1 MRVTA
6 RFSPWLLPLVLV
18 IGCAH
23 KPEPAQT
30 QALAPPIEEK
40 PLPAP
45 SNAPK
50 NLPPPIVGEVKSEP
64 APQPALPAA
73 EPPKPVHHPR
83 KPAPVQEAANGPA
96 PSVSAIGQL
105 SQGASRDRHSE
116 ISDAILAIEKRLTA
130 ITRPLSDAEQ
140 KTAAQIREFLKQ
152 ARVALNSS
160 DVDGAHTLTDKA
172 RILLAELDH

>member
-23 KPEPAQT
+23 KSEPTQT
-30 QALAPPIEEK
+30 QVLAPPIIDK

-50 NLPPPIVGEVKSEP
+50 DLPPPVVGEVKQEP
-64 APQPALPAA
+64 APQPTAA
-73 EPPKPVHHPR
+73 AVEPPKPVHHPH
-83 KPAPVQEAANGPA
+83 KPAPVQEASNGPA

-105 SQGASRDRHSE
+105 SQGASRDRKSE
-116 ISDAILAIEKRLTA
+116 VSDSITTIEKRLTA

-152 ARVALNSS
+152 ARVALDSS
-160 DVDGAHTLTDKA
+160 DVDGAQTLTDKA
-172 RILLAELDH
+172 RVLLAELEH